1 MGVDTIITGDT
12 TYHFASDYKEMGIN
26 ILDVGHFASE
36 QMVFFEVMK
45 PIKNKFIDI
54 EFIESDV
61 EEDPFIFK

>member
-1 MGVDTIITGDT
+1 MELIKGKGVKLSFR
-12 TYHFASDYKEMGIN
+12 YH
-26 ILDVGHFASE
+26 L
-36 QMVFFEVMK
+36 MK